1 MAELMDAYQRT
12 HETMGTL
19 AKNVGK
25 NNETLQTTTLQLDSY
40 ASTIDEHHKQIEV
53 LSTSLQTQQEQLK
66 KVAETFKAQ
75 QSLFE
80 QINSI
85 TDKLSTVVKYHQE
98 RLDSLS
104 SDVILLRTEM
114 VKMYKRIFWYLITV
128 IVITGGT
135 FIYGLT
141 QMH

>member
-25 NNETLQTTTLQLDSY
+25 NNEALQTTTLQLGTYS
-40 ASTIDEHHKQIEV
+40 STIDEHHKQIEV
-53 LSTSLQTQQEQLK
+53 LSESLQAQQEQLK
-66 KVAETFKAQ
+66 KVADTFKAQ
-75 QSLFE
+75 QNLFNE
-80 QINSI
+80 VNEV
-85 TDKLSTVVKYHQE
+85 TNKLTTIVKYQQE

-104 SDVILLRTEM
+104 SQLEVLRSET
-114 VKMYKRIFWYLITV
+114 VKMYKRIFWYLIAV

-135 FIYGLT
+135 FVYGLT

>member
-25 NNETLQTTTLQLDSY
+25 NNETLQTTS
-40 ASTIDEHHKQIEV
+40 STIDEHHKQIEV

-85 TDKLSTVVKYHQE
+85 TDKLSTVVKYQQE
-98 RLDSLS
+98 RLDGLLS
-104 SDVILLRTEM
+104 DIILLRAEM
-114 VKMYKRIFWYLITV
+114 VKMYKRIFWYLVAV

>member
-1 MAELMDAYQRT
+1 MAELLEAYQRT
-12 HETMGTL
+12 HETMGTI

-25 NNETLQTTTLQLDSY
+25 NNETLQNTTLQLNTY
-40 ASTIDEHHKQIEV
+40 TSTIDEHHKQIEV

-75 QSLFE
+75 QQLFE

-85 TDKLSTVVKYHQE
+85 TDKLSTVVKYQQE
-98 RLDSLS
+98 RLNSIQ

-114 VKMYKRIFWYLITV
+114 VKMHKRIFWYLITV
-128 IVITGGT
+128 IIITGGT